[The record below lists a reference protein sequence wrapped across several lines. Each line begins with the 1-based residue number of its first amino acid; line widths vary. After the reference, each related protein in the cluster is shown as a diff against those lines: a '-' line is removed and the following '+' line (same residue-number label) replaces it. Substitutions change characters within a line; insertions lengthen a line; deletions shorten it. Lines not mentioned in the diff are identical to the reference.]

1 MKTNNIIFWISTI
14 ILFLF
19 EGVMPLESLIFAP
32 DQYNVGTK
40 PLGYPDYFA
49 VTLIIFKVLGAIALI
64 IPNLSPRF
72 KEWVYAGFTFN
83 LIFAVISHIVV
94 DKNIAYILMPIIVL
108 IILMISYITYHKR
121 LKLKTN

>member
-1 MKTNNIIFWISTI
+1 
-14 ILFLF
+14 
-19 EGVMPLESLIFAP
+19 MPLGSLIFAP

-64 IPNLSPRF
+64 IPNLSPRL

-83 LIFAVISHIVV
+83 LIFAAISHIVV